1 MLSSRFTTGRTPVTT
16 ALIGVLAAVFIA
28 CGGDD
33 ADGKRDEVQPGQPA
47 ASEARAPKPPFAR
60 DGIWNRRLPDDSPV
74 DPNSKALVKTLRT
87 QVAKEA
93 AASSGPYVNT
103 WQYSTPVYRVRRNQP
118 RVKVTLDNP
127 ATYAESLRQAI
138 SSVPIPKRARPAR
151 GSDGHMV
158 VYQRS
163 TDTMWEFWRMEKR
176 SDGWHAKMAGRMEN
190 VSRNPGV
197 FGGESGFPWGA
208 TATSLPLL
216 GGLMRP
222 AELRSGLIEHAL
234 ALAIPAPRASTWA
247 APALRTDGSAS
258 GAEAI
263 PLGARFRLDP
273 EVDVDK
279 LKVSRPVKAMARA
292 AQRYGIVVRDTAGAV
307 VFYGEDPS
315 TMRRNPYP
323 RIFGKQPLPQQL
335 SRFPWNKL
343 ELMQMDLK
351 TYRGSGK

>member
-127 ATYAESLRQAI
+127 AT
-138 SSVPIPKRARPAR
+138 
-151 GSDGHMV
+151 
-158 VYQRS
+158 
-163 TDTMWEFWRMEKR
+163 
-176 SDGWHAKMAGRMEN
+176 
-190 VSRNPGV
+190 
-197 FGGESGFPWGA
+197 
-208 TATSLPLL
+208 
-216 GGLMRP
+216 
-222 AELRSGLIEHAL
+222 
-234 ALAIPAPRASTWA
+234 
-247 APALRTDGSAS
+247 
-258 GAEAI
+258 
-263 PLGARFRLDP
+263 
-273 EVDVDK
+273 
-279 LKVSRPVKAMARA
+279 
-292 AQRYGIVVRDTAGAV
+292 
-307 VFYGEDPS
+307 
-315 TMRRNPYP
+315 
-323 RIFGKQPLPQQL
+323 
-335 SRFPWNKL
+335 
-343 ELMQMDLK
+343 
-351 TYRGSGK
+351 

>member
-1 MLSSRFTTGRTPVTT
+1 MPSSLSTTGRTPVST
-16 ALIGVLAAVFIA
+16 ALIGVLAALIIA

-33 ADGKRDEVQPGQPA
+33 ARGKRNDPQAGAPA
-47 ASEARAPKPPFAR
+47 ETARAPTPPFAR
-60 DGIWNRRLPDDSPV
+60 DGIWNRRLPDDARV
-74 DPNSKALVKTLRT
+74 DPSSKALVQTLRK
-87 QVAKEA
+87 QVADEVA
-93 AASSGPYVNT
+93 RSSGPYVNT
-103 WQYSTPVYRVRRNQP
+103 WQYSTPVYRVPRDQP
-118 RVKVTLDNP
+118 RVKVTLDNT

-138 SSVPIPKRARPAR
+138 SSVPIPRHAKPAK

-163 TDTMWEFWRMEKR
+163 TDTMWEFWRMQR
-176 SDGWHAKMAGRMEN
+176 RPDGWHAKMAGRMEN

-197 FGGESGFPWGA
+197 FGGENGFPWGA

-222 AELRSGLIEHAL
+222 AELRAGRINHAL
-234 ALAIPAPRASTWA
+234 ALAIPAPRASTWS

-258 GAEAI
+258 GAAAI

-273 EVDVDK
+273 DFDVDQ
-279 LKVSRPVKAMARA
+279 LRASRPVKAMARA

-307 VFYGEDPS
+307 VFYAEDPS
-315 TMRRNPYP
+315 PMRRNPYP
-323 RIFGKQPLPQQL
+323 RIFGKQPMSQQL